1 MRDIILELL
10 KLTIMIATL
19 VITRYVVP
27 WIKAKTQSDTMS
39 LLIDWVMQAVF
50 AAEQCHQAQS
60 GAERKT
66 IVTKFIKELLAQKN
80 LALSDEEI
88 AELGGFEKLH
98 EKGDLQSP
106 EEIGELEELEILEQE
121 ETGSALR
128 DDE

>member
-1 MRDIILELL
+1 MRDIIMELL

-39 LLIDWVMQAVF
+39 VLIDWVMQAVL

-60 GAERKT
+60 GAERKA
-66 IVTKFIKELLAQKN
+66 IVTRFIKELLAQKN

-88 AELGGFEKLH
+88 DVMIEAAVKQMNVA
-98 EKGDLQSP
+98 K
-106 EEIGELEELEILEQE
+106 EIGATHENE
-121 ETGSALR
+121 
-128 DDE
+128 